1 MQHSLKK
8 DFIKHP
14 YKEMKVKK
22 AAGAIGVSKATGY
35 VYLKKWN
42 SEGYGGLLPKY
53 GGRPS
58 KLTKNNGELKNILK
72 GKDSWTTKEIQK
84 LIREKFGIKYSLYHM
99 SEGF

>member
-8 DFIKHP
+8 DFIKYL
-14 YKEMKVKK
+14 YKEMNVKK
-22 AAGAIGVSKATGY
+22 AAEAIGVSKATGY

-42 SEGYGGLLPKY
+42 SEGYDGLLPKY

-58 KLTKNNGELKNILK
+58 KLTKNNKEELKNILK

-84 LIREKFGIKYSLYHM
+84 L
-99 SEGF
+99 